1 MHPILFTIPLFGGL
15 PVHTY
20 GVLAATGF
28 LAGMSWA
35 GYDARRR
42 GYNPNLVMD
51 LVFYMILT
59 GIVVSRLHYILV
71 TDPGMFIR
79 APLDVFKI
87 WQGGITFY
95 GGVIGGI
102 SAVAYYVWR
111 YHLSFFDYADIIA
124 PGVSIGHAFGR
135 MGCLMAGCCH
145 GLPTSAGAWYGIS
158 YPEGV
163 GSLAPTG
170 VSLYPT
176 QPMEALGEVLIFLFL
191 VWRGRH
197 QKFSGQIFALYIMI
211 YAVLRFVLEYLRGDT
226 DRGWWMEPYVSTS
239 QGIAI
244 IMFTVG
250 LCIYLW
256 RRQYAT
262 R

>member
-15 PVHTY
+15 AVHTY
-20 GVLAATGF
+20 GVMAATGF
-28 LAGMSWA
+28 LAGMWWA

-59 GIVVSRLHYILV
+59 GIVVSRLHYIVV
-71 TDPGMFIR
+71 TDPGMFLR
-79 APLDVFKI
+79 APLDVLKI

-102 SAVAYYVWR
+102 LAVIFYVWR
-111 YHLSFFDYADIIA
+111 HHLSFFDYADIIV

-145 GLPTSAGAWYGIS
+145 GLPTPAGAWYGIT
-158 YPEGV
+158 YPAGV
-163 GSLAPTG
+163 ESLAPAG

-197 QKFSGQIFALYIMI
+197 QKFSGQIFALYIMV
-211 YAVLRFVLEYLRGDT
+211 YALLRFLLEYLRGDT
-226 DRGWWMEPYVSTS
+226 DRGWWVEPYVSTS

-244 IMFTVG
+244 GMFALG
-250 LCIYLW
+250 LVIYFW
-256 RRQYAT
+256 RRRYAT